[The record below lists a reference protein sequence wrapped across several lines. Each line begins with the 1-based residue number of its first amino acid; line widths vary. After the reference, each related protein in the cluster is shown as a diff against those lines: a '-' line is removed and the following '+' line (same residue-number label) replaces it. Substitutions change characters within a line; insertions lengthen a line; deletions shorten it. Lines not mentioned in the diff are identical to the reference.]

1 MAAGSVQSV
10 DDNGFDLV
18 VRRDDWAECETRPGE
33 SGAELGRGQARFRI
47 DRLALTSNN
56 VTYALIGHQIGY
68 WRFFPA
74 EDGWGRV
81 PAWGYAEVV
90 ATATDVVAVGERFY
104 GFWPMSSQV
113 TLEPVARGRA
123 MVDAAEHR
131 RDLPGLYNLYLPA
144 GPPDAE
150 TEELVS
156 LVRPLFTTA
165 WLLDDYLTLE
175 KFRGAATVLVSSASS
190 KTAAAMAWCL
200 AQRAERPRLVG
211 LTSARN
217 KEYVAALGSYDDAV
231 TYDEIASAGIT
242 GPVVLVDFAGD
253 PSVRTAIGDRFGAD
267 FSWLVGVG
275 ITHADGAAELSG
287 AAAGESE
294 FFFAPTYLERRTAE
308 LGAAELRSQI
318 GAAESAYL
326 DTVARAWPIH
336 RVAGPDAVRRAWLD
350 QVAGHADPRG
360 GVVLTFAQDSSE

>member
-1 MAAGSVQSV
+1 M

-18 VRRDDWAECETRPGE
+18 VRRDDWTTCETRTTEVG
-33 SGAELGRGQARFRI
+33 GELGPGQARFRI

-74 EDGWGRV
+74 DDGWGRV
-81 PAWGYAEVV
+81 PAWGYGEVV
-90 ATATDVVAVGERFY
+90 ATATDEVGVGDRFY
-104 GFWPMSSQV
+104 GFWPMSSEV

-123 MVDAAEHR
+123 MVDSAEHR
-131 RDLPGLYNLYLPA
+131 RELPGLYNTYLPA
-144 GPPDAE
+144 GAQEAE
-150 TEELVS
+150 TEDLVS

-165 WLLDDYLTLE
+165 WLLDDYLALE
-175 KFRGAATVLVSSASS
+175 RFRGAATVLVSSASS

-217 KEYVAALGSYDDAV
+217 KEYVAGLGSYDEAV
-231 TYDEIASAGIT
+231 AYDEVDSADFA
-242 GPVVLVDFAGD
+242 GPVVLVDFAGE
-253 PSVRTAIGDRFGAD
+253 PTVRTALGERFGPG

-287 AAAGESE
+287 AAAQDSE

-318 GAAESAYL
+318 GAAESAYI
-326 DTVARAWPIH
+326 DGVARSWPIH
-336 RVAGPDAVRRAWLD
+336 RAAGPDAVRRAWLD

-360 GVVLTFAQDSSE
+360 GVVLSFAKDSTD

>member
-1 MAAGSVQSV
+1 M

-33 SGAELGRGQARFRI
+33 SGDELGPGQARFRI

-74 EDGWGRV
+74 EDEWGRV

-90 ATATDVVAVGERFY
+90 ATATDVVAVGDRFY

-131 RDLPGLYNLYLPA
+131 RDLPGLYNMYFPA

-217 KEYVAALGSYDDAV
+217 KEYVAGLGSYDDAV
-231 TYDEIASAGIT
+231 TYDEIASADIT
-242 GPVVLVDFAGD
+242 GPVVLVDFAGE

-287 AAAGESE
+287 AAAAESE
-294 FFFAPTYLERRTAE
+294 FFFAPTYLDRRTAE

-336 RVAGPDAVRRAWLD
+336 RAAGPEAVRRAWLD